1 MDFRIH
7 LMDNQTLRDT
17 INKIP
22 ALEHFHYIAE
32 GIA

>member
-7 LMDNQTLRDT
+7 LMDNQTLRDA

-22 ALEHFHYIAE
+22 ALERFSYIPE
-32 GIA
+32 GVA